1 MFCNRALFRQGLLIL
16 LLAIAVPV
24 LALDR
29 PQDHPLPLASRE
41 VSESIGAKESIEKYF
56 RFEAGPGNLEL
67 TLDMQTDGGTMI
79 DFEIQV
85 FDGKWN
91 SLVKAFDVL
100 GNSATK
106 RIVKDLKLK
115 KTQPLILKIL
125 AKSSWGTGTCQ
136 VRLSGPVKL
145 AAR

>member
-1 MFCNRALFRQGLLIL
+1 MFCKRALFRQGLLVL
-16 LLAIAVPV
+16 MSAIAVPA

-29 PQDHPLPLASRE
+29 PQDHPLALASRE
-41 VSESIGAKESIEKYF
+41 VAESIGAKESLEKYF

-67 TLDMQTDGGTMI
+67 TLDMQTDSGTMI

-106 RIVKDLKLK
+106 RVIKDLKLK

-125 AKSSWGTGTCQ
+125 AKSSWGTGTCR
-136 VRLSGPVKL
+136 VRLGGPVKL
-145 AAR
+145 AER